1 MLPRR
6 QHGRRGMSSIVSG
19 IDYSL
24 LFAGSSS
31 SSDVSASLLTTLYSS
46 TSGSA
51 SGSAVSSGNPILDE
65 KLAEQNQ
72 TKDIA
77 AQAKD
82 PGVIR
87 DLAAFTK
94 GIANAKDLNTALQSP
109 NVLKVLL
116 TANGLGDQ
124 VQYTALASKAL
135 QADPADT
142 KSLINQLT
150 DTRWKT
156 VATNYS
162 LSSKGLAGLQDPAVQ
177 SQIAGAYERV
187 TWLNSLNQ
195 ATPGLAQALQFK
207 QQASS
212 IKNVNQILGD
222 PTNFEVV
229 LTALGIPKQVVYQGL
244 SGEEQAVTSKLDIT
258 KLQDPKFVN
267 NLTSQYLLAK
277 QQAAQG
283 TSTGSSFDALA
294 AQANGLLV

>member
-1 MLPRR
+1 
-6 QHGRRGMSSIVSG
+6 MSGIVSG

-24 LFAGSSS
+24 LFSSGSS
-31 SSDVSASLLTTLYSS
+31 SSDVSGSLLSILYSGG
-46 TSGSA
+46 SGGA
-51 SGSAVSSGNPILDE
+51 SGSAISSGNPILDE

-77 AQAKD
+77 KQAKD

-94 GIANAKDLNTALQSP
+94 GIANAKDLNAALHNP
-109 NVLKVLL
+109 DVLKVLL

-124 VQYTALASKAL
+124 AQYTALASKAL
-135 QADPADT
+135 QADPADP
-142 KSLINQLT
+142 KSLVNQIT

-156 VATNYS
+156 VAKNYG
-162 LSSKGLAGLQDPAVQ
+162 LSSKGLAGLTDPKVQ
-177 SQIAGAYERV
+177 AQIASAYARV

-212 IKNVNQILGD
+212 IKNVDQILGD
-222 PTNFEVV
+222 PTNFAVV
-229 LTALGIPKQVVYQGL
+229 LTALGIPQQVVYQGI
-244 SGEEQAVTSKLDIT
+244 SGEEQAVTSRLDIA

-267 NLTSQYLLAK
+267 TLTSQYLLAK
-277 QQAAQG
+277 QQAAQTTQPG
-283 TSTGSSFDALA
+283 GSLGALA
-294 AQANGLLV
+294 VQAGGFMV

>member
-1 MLPRR
+1 
-6 QHGRRGMSSIVSG
+6 MSGIVSG

-24 LFAGSSS
+24 LFSGTSSS
-31 SSDVSASLLTTLYSS
+31 TDVSSSLLTTLYSAS

-51 SGSAVSSGNPILDE
+51 ISSGNPILDE

-77 AQAKD
+77 NEAKD
-82 PGVIR
+82 PGVVR

-94 GIANAKDLNTALQSP
+94 GIANAKDLNSALQNP
-109 NVLKVLL
+109 AVLKVLL

-124 VQYTALASKAL
+124 VTYTALASKAL
-135 QADPADT
+135 QSDPKVAT
-142 KSLINQLT
+142 SLVNTLT

-162 LSSKGLAGLQDPAVQ
+162 LSSKGLAGLQDPTVQ
-177 SQIAGAYERV
+177 AQVADAYERV
-187 TWLNSLNQ
+187 TWLNSLNA

-212 IKNVNQILGD
+212 IKTVDQILGD
-222 PTNFEVV
+222 PTNFDVV
-229 LTALGIPKQVVYQGL
+229 LTALGIPQQVVYQGI

-258 KLQDPKFVN
+258 KLQDPTFVN

-277 QQAAQG
+277 QAAAQG
-283 TSTGSSFDALA
+283 TSTGSSLDALA
-294 AQANGLLV
+294 VQAGGLFA

>member
-1 MLPRR
+1 
-6 QHGRRGMSSIVSG
+6 MSGIVSG

-24 LFAGSSS
+24 LFSGSSS
-31 SSDVSASLLTTLYSS
+31 GSDVSANLLTTLYSS
-46 TSGSA
+46 SSA

-77 AQAKD
+77 NQAKD

-94 GIANAKDLNTALQSP
+94 GIANAKDLNTALQNP

-124 VQYTALASKAL
+124 VQYAALASKAL
-135 QADPADT
+135 QANPADP

-177 SQIAGAYERV
+177 SQVANAYERV

-207 QQASS
+207 QQASN
-212 IKNVNQILGD
+212 IKNINQILGD

-229 LTALGIPKQVVYQGL
+229 LTALGIPQQVVYQGL

-267 NLTSQYLLAK
+267 TLTSQYLLAK

-283 TSTGSSFDALA
+283 TQSGSSLDALA
-294 AQANGLLV
+294 VQASGLVV

>member
-6 QHGRRGMSSIVSG
+6 QHGRRGVSGIVSG

-24 LFAGSSS
+24 LFSGNSS

-46 TSGSA
+46 GA
-51 SGSAVSSGNPILDE
+51 SGSAISSGNPILDE

-94 GIANAKDLNTALQSP
+94 GIANAKDLNTALQNP

-135 QADPADT
+135 QADPADP

-177 SQIAGAYERV
+177 SQIASAYERV

-212 IKNVNQILGD
+212 IKNINQILGD

-229 LTALGIPKQVVYQGL
+229 LTALGIPQQVVYQGL

-258 KLQDPKFVN
+258 RLQDPKFVN
-267 NLTSQYLLAK
+267 TLTSQYLLAK

-283 TSTGSSFDALA
+283 TQSGSGLDALA
-294 AQANGLLV
+294 VQASGLVV

>member
-1 MLPRR
+1 
-6 QHGRRGMSSIVSG
+6 MSGIVSG
-19 IDYSL
+19 IDYSV
-24 LFAGSSS
+24 LFSSASS
-31 SSDVSASLLTTLYSS
+31 SSDVSASLLTILYSGNS
-46 TSGSA
+46 GSSSGSA
-51 SGSAVSSGNPILDE
+51 ISSGNPILDE

-77 AQAKD
+77 NQAKD

-94 GIANAKDLNTALQSP
+94 GIANAKDLNSALQNP

-124 VQYTALASKAL
+124 VAYTALASKAL
-135 QADPADT
+135 QSDPTVAT
-142 KSLINQLT
+142 SLVSTLT

-156 VATNYS
+156 VATNYG
-162 LSSKGLAGLQDPAVQ
+162 LSSKGLAGLTDPKVQ
-177 SQIAGAYERV
+177 AQVADAYARV

-212 IKNVNQILGD
+212 IKSVDQILGD

-229 LTALGIPKQVVYQGL
+229 LTALGIPQQVVYQGIT
-244 SGEEQAVTSKLDIT
+244 GEEQAVASKLDIT
-258 KLQDPKFVN
+258 KLQDPTFVN

-283 TSTGSSFDALA
+283 TQSGNSLDALA
-294 AQANGLLV
+294 VQASGLVV

>member
-1 MLPRR
+1 
-6 QHGRRGMSSIVSG
+6 MSGIVSG
-19 IDYSL
+19 IDYSM
-24 LFAGSSS
+24 LFSGASSS
-31 SSDVSASLLTTLYSS
+31 TDVSANLLTTLYSS
-46 TSGSA
+46 SGSS

-72 TKDIA
+72 TKDVA
-77 AQAKD
+77 LQAKD
-82 PGVIR
+82 TGVIR
-87 DLAAFTK
+87 DMAAFTK
-94 GIANAKDLNTALQSP
+94 GLANAKDLNTALQNP

-124 VQYTALASKAL
+124 AQYTALASKAL
-135 QADPADT
+135 QADPADP

-156 VATNYS
+156 VAKSYS
-162 LSSKGLAGLQDPAVQ
+162 LSSKGLAGLKDPAVQ
-177 SQIAGAYERV
+177 AQIANAYARV

-212 IKNVNQILGD
+212 IKNVDQILGD

-229 LTALGIPKQVVYQGL
+229 LTALGIPQQVVFQGI

-267 NLTSQYLLAK
+267 TLTSQYLLAK

-283 TSTGSSFDALA
+283 TQSGSSLDALA
-294 AQANGLLV
+294 VQAGGLVV

>member
-1 MLPRR
+1 
-6 QHGRRGMSSIVSG
+6 MSGIVSG
-19 IDYSL
+19 IDYSM
-24 LFAGSSS
+24 LFSGASSS
-31 SSDVSASLLTTLYSS
+31 TDVSANLLTTLYSS
-46 TSGSA
+46 SGSS

-72 TKDIA
+72 TKDVA
-77 AQAKD
+77 LQAKD
-82 PGVIR
+82 TGVLR
-87 DLAAFTK
+87 DMAAFTK
-94 GIANAKDLNTALQSP
+94 GLANAKDLNTALQNP

-124 VQYTALASKAL
+124 AQYTALASKAL
-135 QADPADT
+135 QADPADP

-156 VATNYS
+156 VAKSYS
-162 LSSKGLAGLQDPAVQ
+162 LSSKGLAGLKDPAVQ
-177 SQIAGAYERV
+177 AQIANAYARV

-212 IKNVNQILGD
+212 IKNVDQILGD

-229 LTALGIPKQVVYQGL
+229 LTALGIPQQVVFQGI

-267 NLTSQYLLAK
+267 TLTSQYLLAK

-283 TSTGSSFDALA
+283 TQSGSSLDALA
-294 AQANGLLV
+294 VQAGGLVV